1 MARKVQ
7 VIVLDGK
14 ENTLDETRVD
24 YQVGIPSDVL
34 FYTKDG
40 IRYAQ
45 FWNMN
50 VPPQLISIPV
60 SQVVSID

>member
-1 MARKVQ
+1 MARRVQ

-14 ENTLDETRVD
+14 ENTQDETRVD
-24 YQVGIPSDVL
+24 YQVGIPTDVL

-40 IRYAQ
+40 IRYGQ

-50 VPPQLISIPV
+50 CPPQLISIPITQIV
-60 SQVVSID
+60 CID